1 MSLTPKSC
9 LNDLADDQLLN
20 LSAALLNERS
30 LRDSPLLQQL
40 SPAALAYVGDAV
52 YELYVRTRYLFPPK
66 RLQTYHDQVVAQV
79 RAESQARHLQSL
91 HPYLSEGEREIVRRG
106 RNAASKRPKRL
117 EANVYQQATGLE
129 ALLGYLYLSDLHRL
143 VQLLD
148 QLRVNQQIEL
158 EAAPEEI
165 HPLT

>member
-1 MSLTPKSC
+1 MSSTQKSC
-9 LNDLADDQLLN
+9 LDDLASSQLLN
-20 LSAALLNERS
+20 LSAALLNGVS
-30 LRDSPLLQQL
+30 LEGSTALHQL

-52 YELYVRTRYLFPPK
+52 YELYVRTCYLFPPK

-129 ALLGYLYLSDLHRL
+129 ALLGYLYLYDLHRL

-148 QLRVNQQIEL
+148 QIRVNQFDQTEPQTEP
-158 EAAPEEI
+158 EAA
-165 HPLT
+165 L